1 MKRITSWILNHKI
14 SSVIITILTIA
25 IIVLFTNFNKIV
37 GVSTSF
43 SSTIKDSDF
52 VILNRE
58 GKDIRTIKTPTD
70 VTLRSGDYYVRPVNT
85 DKYSSVPIKI
95 SVKGS
100 EVFDLEFDF
109 STKYYEENFAN
120 DRDIVVNM
128 INQRYSKIISDNN
141 FSIDKGFFFN
151 KGEYYVVSIGLV
163 GNIVQDTRQ
172 TTAVLKENVMIG
184 EIYRVIFQKTDSGW
198 KQVTHPELILSSVD
212 YPNIPIDIIRQVN
225 MWE

>member
-1 MKRITSWILNHKI
+1 MKRITSWILNHKTL
-14 SSVIITILTIA
+14 SATITISIIV

-43 SSTIKDSDF
+43 RSTIEDSDF
-52 VILNRE
+52 TILNRE
-58 GKDIRTIKTPTD
+58 GKNIKTIKTPAD

-85 DKYSSVPIKI
+85 DKYSSVPMKV

-100 EVFDLEFDF
+100 ETFDLEFDF
-109 STKYYEENFAN
+109 STKYYEENFMN

-172 TTAVLKENVMIG
+172 TMTVLKENVMIG
-184 EIYRVIFQKTDSGW
+184 EVYRVIFQK
-198 KQVTHPELILSSVD
+198 
-212 YPNIPIDIIRQVN
+212 PIWDGN
-225 MWE
+225 K